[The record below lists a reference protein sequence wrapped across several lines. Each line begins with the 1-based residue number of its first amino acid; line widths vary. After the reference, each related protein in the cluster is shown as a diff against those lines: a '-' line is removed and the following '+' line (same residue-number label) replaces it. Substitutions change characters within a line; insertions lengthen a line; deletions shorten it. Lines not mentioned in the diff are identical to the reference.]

1 MVFACFPQNRIESIL
16 KNAKSMSKMACL
28 IADVGTKS
36 ANRGSTS
43 PYIISIGL
51 TLKIRIVI
59 ALHTHAAIQFQS
71 IAFIIFSLDI
81 PGERAESEE
90 GVDSMDID
98 VIMKQL
104 SVDRNTAVKALK
116 NTGDVVDAIFE
127 ISNK

>member
-1 MVFACFPQNRIESIL
+1 MLFLKHRCLVTLNRHRAASNHNVF
-16 KNAKSMSKMACL
+16 
-28 IADVGTKS
+28 
-36 ANRGSTS
+36 
-43 PYIISIGL
+43 
-51 TLKIRIVI
+51 
-59 ALHTHAAIQFQS
+59 ALHTRRVMHPSNSNLLYLYIYFS
-71 IAFIIFSLDI
+71 IDH
-81 PGERAESEE
+81 PGECAESEE